1 MKQKLFKLMKAR
13 IIRVMR
19 SPFEQQEKKYYY
31 KPKRVRNFW
40 KNNYIA
46 YVSDK
51 NMVMKITSYQQ

>member
-1 MKQKLFKLMKAR
+1 MKAR

-46 YVSDK
+46 YVSNK